1 MRFMMLGRAD
11 KNTEAGVLPS
21 EELVAAMG
29 RFNEEMVK
37 AGVLLAGEG
46 IQPSSKGARV
56 KFSRGAPTVT
66 LAVIV
71 LGFVGVV
78 AMRPSEYRV
87 ARTATIAAPAP
98 AVFAQVNDFHKWE
111 AWNPW
116 AKLDPAMKQA
126 YEGAPAGIGAIYT
139 WAGNSEVG
147 EGRMTLTE
155 SRPSDLV
162 RIRLEFLKPFATT
175 STAEFSFKPEGDHTA
190 VTWSMTGKVNF
201 MAKVVHLFMDMDRM
215 IGGNFEKGLA
225 QLKSVVEA
233 APKLR

>member
-1 MRFMMLGRAD
+1 MLI
-11 KNTEAGVLPS
+11 KI
-21 EELVAAMG
+21 LVA
-29 RFNEEMVK
+29 
-37 AGVLLAGEG
+37 
-46 IQPSSKGARV
+46 
-56 KFSRGAPTVT
+56 

-98 AVFAQVNDFHKWE
+98 AVFAQVNDFHKWD